1 MSIHQ
6 VTPSE
11 INAITS
17 LGFVIEINGG
27 ITADAFVN
35 RDFTGLNIKEFAQQ
49 IESNLQPIAE
59 DVIRR
64 KIVLNDEVPP
74 KLVISYITTNIMDA
88 DHRLLFK
95 RTFTKEVDT
104 VHVKHD
110 FLALPE
116 AARGKRLGRKIL
128 QICLQHYL
136 EMGVSKIN
144 VHAALETGGYEW
156 TKAGFR
162 ATDPAEMAKIL
173 NDARSALTA
182 AQFTLVKKLYDDYYG
197 KKPAGNA
204 FPIIEW
210 SGLPFMKS
218 ILKNNDWHGELD
230 LTNSE
235 DLFNFKEYANG

>member
-1 MSIHQ
+1 MSMHY

-11 INAITS
+11 INEIS
-17 LGFVIEINGG
+17 DLGFVIEINGG
-27 ITADAFVN
+27 KSADEFVN
-35 RDFTGLNIKEFAQQ
+35 RDFKGFDLREFVQQ
-49 IESNLQPIAE
+49 IESKLQPVAE

-64 KIVLNDEVPP
+64 KIILNEEVPP
-74 KLVISYITTNIMDA
+74 KLVISYMTSNILDA

-95 RTFTKEVDT
+95 RTFTKEVDA

-162 ATDPAEMAKIL
+162 ATEPSEMAKIL

-182 AQFTLVKKLYDDYYG
+182 AQFTLVEKLYDNYYG
-197 KKPAGNA
+197 KEPTGNA